1 MDIST
6 YHSLQTFHPMILAPK
21 LSKYYCSHNY
31 YSLNK
36 PSPDSAH
43 THAHISCPPCHP
55 LPRPHL
61 QPAEPPTPTPTP
73 TARLAY
79 PLPRPHLQPAAHSHA
94 HCLTEGRLRCTAGG
108 HPMHHYMLSTE
119 LGQKGN
125 VGQHYPR
132 AQPCRM

>member
-61 QPAEPPTPTPTP
+61 QPALPPTPTPTP
-73 TARLAY
+73 TALRAAHSHAHTY
-79 PLPRPHLQPAAHSHA
+79 WRRSFPHLQPAAPP
-94 HCLTEGRLRCTAGG
+94 TPT
-108 HPMHHYMLSTE
+108 PT
-119 LGQKGN
+119 
-125 VGQHYPR
+125 V
-132 AQPCRM
+132 